1 MALFGHGRK
10 VCALFYTRGLT
21 MPIRIEPIV
30 LQEGRYFTKRLAAAR
45 CGVALETMQ
54 SWVKQFGL
62 PVIRVGSRG
71 YLIAQADLEAFTPPR
86 GARSQKPSYSDST
99 RRKRFP
105 MAVEGIALPEGRYFT
120 KRQVSQL
127 RGVTVQ
133 AVERWI
139 RFKYLAAVRADTLG
153 WLIEEQTLAAFKP
166 PPLGPRPDDSPLPP
180 PPEKERARYRAI
192 TDLIRARVERREQE
206 RREGKSK
213 RENVKT

>member
-1 MALFGHGRK
+1 
-10 VCALFYTRGLT
+10 

-45 CGVALETMQ
+45 RGVALETTQ
-54 SWVKQFGL
+54 YWITYLGL
-62 PVIRVGSRG
+62 PVIHIGSRG
-71 YLIAQADLEAFTPPR
+71 YLIAEADLDAFTPPR
-86 GARSQKPSYSDST
+86 GARDQMPSHSDST

-153 WLIEEQTLAAFKP
+153 WLIEEQTLAAFTP
-166 PPLGPRPDDSPLPP
+166 PPLGPRPLDSPLPL
-180 PPEKERARYRAI
+180 PPEIERIRYHQRME
-192 TDLIRARVERREQE
+192 LIRAEVERRM
-206 RREGKSK
+206 K
-213 RENVKT
+213 